1 MPQCIKKTPKNILQL
16 KSLSPCIHQA
26 LLPSLEARNELKVS
40 INRRVPLRPPCPPCP
55 VPVVLLSSPGL
66 RPFPA
71 GPPPQHSSIDRADVI
86 VITRHWYKE
95 AQIRA
100 AQTEAGRRGGR
111 EGGREGNEEP
121 REKRL
126 KSAAVAVRWPIRY
139 DRIYVFICRCRD
151 PK

>member
-1 MPQCIKKTPKNILQL
+1 MQQCIKKTPKNNLQL

-100 AQTEAGRRGGR
+100 AQTEAGR